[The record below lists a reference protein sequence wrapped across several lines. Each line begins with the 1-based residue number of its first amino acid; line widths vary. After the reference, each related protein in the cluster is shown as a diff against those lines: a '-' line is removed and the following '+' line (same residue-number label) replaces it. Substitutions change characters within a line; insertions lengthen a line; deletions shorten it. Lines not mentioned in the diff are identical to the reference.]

1 MSADSGRNFFKQAG
15 WLVIATVGSGVAMW
29 SVHSFSKHPQ
39 LPEGDYGVFT
49 TMLQLLYWMMIPSL
63 GLGLVFTQQA
73 AAVVDEAGR
82 QQLAGAARAVSRAA
96 FWIWVAL
103 CYALAAGQER
113 VTAALHLPSPAP
125 LWVTLATGLLLA
137 WQPIWF
143 GVLQGRQE
151 FQRLGVAQLLNGF
164 GRVGGAALMFWVALQ
179 VHATGLVT
187 GALIGLGCSTALAAW
202 WGRDLL
208 VGPAVPLDWRAWVKR
223 LTPLTLGMGATM
235 FFLSADM
242 VFVQSRFLD
251 ATPGANTDAYGAA
264 GTLARALVT
273 FTAPLVSVMFPLLVR
288 AGVRGEASNVGRLT
302 LGLTLAMSAGGA
314 LTLTLLAG
322 FFLKLGFN
330 PKFAAAAPL
339 VPWFAWAMVP
349 LTLTNVLV
357 AQLFARGNYA
367 AAPWL
372 AAVAVAYAGGL
383 WQGVPEFRA
392 GGDHLAGFIRTM
404 QIIGGFNL
412 LLLGTAAFFTWCGG
426 EGPKSQVQE
435 SKV

>member
-1 MSADSGRNFFKQAG
+1 MSAQSRTAFFRQSG
-15 WLVIATVGSGVAMW
+15 WLVIATVASGVAMW

-49 TMLQLLYWMMIPSL
+49 TMLQLLYWMMIPSV

-73 AAVVDEAGR
+73 AAVVDETGR
-82 QQLAGAARAVSRAA
+82 QQLAGAVRAVSRVA
-96 FWIWVAL
+96 FGLWLAV
-103 CYALAAGQER
+103 CGALALGQE
-113 VTAALHLPSPAP
+113 AATRALNLTSAAP
-125 LWVTLATGLLLA
+125 LWVTLGTGLCLA

-151 FQRLGVAQLLNGF
+151 FLRLGVVQICNGF
-164 GRVGGAALMFWVALQ
+164 GRVAGAAFMFWVAVQ
-179 VHATGLVT
+179 VHTTGLVT
-187 GALIGLGCSTALAAW
+187 GALLGLAGSTALAAW

-208 VGPAVPLDWRAWVKR
+208 AGPAASFDWRPWLRR
-223 LTPLTLGMGATM
+223 LLPLVLGMGTTM

-251 ATPGANTDAYGAA
+251 KTPGANTDAYGAA
-264 GTLARALVT
+264 STLARALVT
-273 FTAPLVSVMFPLLVR
+273 FTAPLVSVMFPVLVR
-288 AGVRGEASNVGRLT
+288 AGARGEQSRVGGLT

-322 FFLKLGFN
+322 FFLRLGFN

-357 AQLFARGNYA
+357 AQLFARERYA

-372 AAVAVAYAGGL
+372 ALTALAYAGGL
-383 WQGVPEFRA
+383 WLWVPEFRP
-392 GGDHLAGFIRTM
+392 GGDHLAGFIRVTH
-404 QIIGGFNL
+404 IIGGFNTL
-412 LLLGTAAFFTWCGG
+412 LLAVAAWFTWGQTDS
-426 EGPKSQVQE
+426 PKSKVQE
-435 SKV
+435 SQA

>member
-29 SVHSFSKHPQ
+29 SVHLFSKHPQ
-39 LPEGDYGVFT
+39 LPPGEYGVFT
-49 TMLQLLYWMMIPSL
+49 TMLQLLYWMMIPSI
-63 GLGLVFTQQA
+63 GLGLIFTQQA

-82 QQLAGAARAVSRAA
+82 QQLAGAARMVSRAA
-96 FWIWVAL
+96 LGLW
-103 CYALAAGQER
+103 ALACLALAVGQDHA
-113 VTAALHLPSPAP
+113 VIALNLTSPGP
-125 LWVTLATGLLLA
+125 LWVTLGAGLCLA

-151 FQRLGVAQLLNGF
+151 FFRLGIVQILNGC
-164 GRVGGAALMFWVALQ
+164 GRVGGAALMFWGAGQ

-187 GALIGLGCSTALAAW
+187 GALMGLGVSTALAAW
-202 WGRDLL
+202 WSSDLL
-208 VGPAVPLDWRAWVKR
+208 RGPVVALEWRPWLRR
-223 LTPLTLGMGATM
+223 LLPLTFGMGTTM

-242 VFVQSRFLD
+242 VFVQSRFQD
-251 ATPGANTDAYGAA
+251 TTPGANTDAYGAA

-273 FTAPLVSVMFPLLVR
+273 FTSPLVSVMFPLLVR
-288 AGVRGEASNVGRLT
+288 AGARGERNNVGGLT

-314 LTLTLLAG
+314 LTLTLLSG
-322 FFLKLGFN
+322 FFLRLGFN

-357 AQLFARGNYA
+357 AQLFARERYA

-372 AAVAVAYAGGL
+372 ALVAVAYAGGL
-383 WQGVPEFRA
+383 WFGVPEFRA
-392 GGDHLAGFIRTM
+392 GGDHLAGFIRTT
-404 QIIGGFNL
+404 QIIAGFNML
-412 LLLGTAAFFTWCGG
+412 LLATAIFFTWGRR
-426 EGPKSQVQE
+426 ESPKSKVQE
-435 SKV
+435 SNV